1 MFVPVAQIKNKRV
14 SKLLDLIWDNRSNK
28 SFTFKKLILTEEFKE
43 CSVLFKA
50 EYAGILDEACKDV
63 LWASQNFLNHE
74 YFV

>member
-50 EYAGILDEACKDV
+50 EYAGIFDEACKDV